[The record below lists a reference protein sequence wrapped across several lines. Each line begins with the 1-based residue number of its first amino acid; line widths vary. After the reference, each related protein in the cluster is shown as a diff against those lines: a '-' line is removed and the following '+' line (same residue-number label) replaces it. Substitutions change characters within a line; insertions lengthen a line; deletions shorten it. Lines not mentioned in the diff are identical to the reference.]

1 MKTKILAAV
10 ALSAALSSPL
20 YAQDPTAVCLAI
32 VTSATHDVG
41 IQSGSS
47 SFLNTV
53 YSNYCQQDGTTQSSS
68 FNAGLSAVIYSI
80 PIGLT
85 GGGTDASTQITN
97 FCKNYQSAYASSS
110 QSFDMQ
116 SIVVQKALESANQCL
131 KIATRSQ
138 NTISYSVLTS
148 QMLAIKFGIP
158 TGQTLDIHGISHDTS
173 VSCEGS
179 KVTGSGTIDFS
190 TGSGQTIT
198 ATTGTYNV
206 SCTRKPFASQGG
218 TSVYNATGLIVSTNM
233 GSMEIYWPQDTVFP
247 LTTASQ
253 IQATIVGLNKKIQ
266 QLQFTLQK
274 DHTTLS
280 DSIDTHIGS
289 LKTAIR
295 HDFDQLQNIDPD
307 GTLVNPDPSQGN
319 FTIADCNGGFLSKLI
334 LVPGQ
339 RVRFFCGPKLQ

>member
-1 MKTKILAAV
+1 MKTTILVAA

-32 VTSATHDVG
+32 VTSVTHDVG

-47 SFLNTV
+47 SLLNTV
-53 YSNYCQQDGTTQSSS
+53 YSNYCQQDGTSQSSS

-97 FCKNYQSAYASSS
+97 FCKNYQSTYAASS
-110 QSFDMQ
+110 QSFDTQ

-131 KIATRSQ
+131 KIATKSQ
-138 NTISYSVLTS
+138 NTISYSVLTP

-158 TGQTLDIHGISHDTS
+158 AGQTLDIHGVSHDGS
-173 VSCEGS
+173 VSCEGG
-179 KVTGSGTIDFS
+179 KVTGSGSGTIDFS
-190 TGSGQTIT
+190 TGSGQSIT
-198 ATTGTYNV
+198 STTGTYNI

-233 GSMEIYWPQDTVFP
+233 GSMEIYWPQDSVFP

-253 IQATIVGLNKKIQ
+253 IQATIAGLANKIQ
-266 QLQFTLQK
+266 QLQSIVQK
-274 DHTTLS
+274 DKTTLS

-289 LKTAIR
+289 LKTAIGQE
-295 HDFDQLQNIDPD
+295 FNQLQNIDPD
-307 GTLVNPDPSQGN
+307 GTLVKPDPNQGN
-319 FTIADCNGGFLSKLI
+319 YTIADCNGGFVSKLI
-334 LVPGQ
+334 FIPGQ
-339 RVRFFCGPKLQ
+339 RVRF